1 MSSVQGLQ
9 AVMTNEV
16 PINQIMFNVL
26 DRRES
31 LIH

>member
-16 PINQIMFNVL
+16 PINEIMVNVFDL
-26 DRRES
+26 REN
-31 LIH
+31 LIC